1 MRAKIK
7 GFVVVGERERGGGRF
22 DSLLFPGK
30 MALKKP
36 LKRGPQVR
44 GLRLGALLNIG
55 SRELSSTP

>member
-7 GFVVVGERERGGGRF
+7 GFVVVGERERGGRF

>member
-7 GFVVVGERERGGGRF
+7 GFVVVGEREGGRF